1 MAPGPVHEVR
11 RQGAPDGPVGGRRSP
26 QCPGALAGHAGHPGA
41 AGEWRQGPSAPRW
54 APASEDDVSRVGAG
68 GAPVTIGLRVP
79 SAALPGAPRGAVRR
93 PGRQPDDAPSTR
105 VSSAPAV
112 DRGPVAAHVRD
123 PALTGLRGA
132 GIVVSCAQGALGLLP
147 FAVRLGDLR
156 VAGVHLL
163 AIARHG
169 GPEGGGAE
177 SRGATEFGP
186 TSGRSREGRHARP
199 RGPDGTSRPGREG
212 PPAGL
217 APRYHQQSTTFEST
231 TQRR

>member
-11 RQGAPDGPVGGRRSP
+11 RQGAPDGPVGGRAFPAVPRRP
-26 QCPGALAGHAGHPGA
+26 RGTCGTPWGRGGVVPGAVCAAVGPGERGRRFPCRRRWCPRDHRSAGTVGGA
-41 AGEWRQGPSAPRW
+41 AGSP
-54 APASEDDVSRVGAG
+54 
-68 GAPVTIGLRVP
+68 
-79 SAALPGAPRGAVRR
+79 
-93 PGRQPDDAPSTR
+93 
-105 VSSAPAV
+105 PAV
-112 DRGPVAAHVRD
+112 DRLPVAAHVRD